1 MKIRKLMALLS
12 AIMLLALPVLAENT
26 ATEEVTDETENLFM
40 QIDTV
45 TLSGE
50 KFDIKT
56 LEGKPLLINI
66 WADWCSPC
74 RHEMPVLTK
83 LSKEYAD
90 KIAFLGLL
98 PEGVSVENGELVI
111 NEDRIKS
118 ALNIQKEL
126 GIGFPTL
133 VPEELLYS
141 LMGYTG
147 LQAFPTTWFV
157 SADGYL
163 VDMAVGAMDEEGWRT
178 KIDDVLKNL
187 EEENAEG

>member
-1 MKIRKLMALLS
+1 MKIKRLMALLS
-12 AIMLLALPVLAENT
+12 AIMLFALPVLAENT
-26 ATEEVTDETENLFM
+26 TTETTEEIENLFM

-50 KFDIKT
+50 KFDMKT

-66 WADWCSPC
+66 WADWCPPC
-74 RHEMPVLTK
+74 RHEMPILTK
-83 LSKEYAD
+83 LSEEYAD

-98 PEGVSVENGELVI
+98 PEGVTVEDGKLVML
-111 NEDRIKS
+111 EDRIQSGLK
-118 ALNIQKEL
+118 AQEEL
-126 GIGFPTL
+126 KIGFTTL

-147 LQAFPTTWFV
+147 LQSFPTTWFV

-163 VDMAVGAMDEEGWRT
+163 VDMVIGAMDEEGWRT
-178 KIDDVLKNL
+178 KIDEVLKNL
-187 EEENAEG
+187 EEENGEG

>member
-1 MKIRKLMALLS
+1 MKIKRLMALLS
-12 AIMLLALPVLAENT
+12 AIMLFALPVLAENT
-26 ATEEVTDETENLFM
+26 TTETTEEIENLFM

-50 KFDIKT
+50 KFDMKT

-66 WADWCSPC
+66 WADWCPPC
-74 RHEMPVLTK
+74 RHEMPILTK
-83 LSKEYAD
+83 LSEEYAD

-98 PEGVSVENGELVI
+98 PEGVSVEEGKIVI
-111 NEDRIKS
+111 NEDRLKAGLEAQEEI
-118 ALNIQKEL
+118 
-126 GIGFPTL
+126 GIGFTTL

-141 LMGYTG
+141 LMAHTG

-163 VDMAVGAMDEEGWRT
+163 VDIVVGAMDEEGWRT
-178 KIDDVLKNL
+178 KIDEVLKNL
-187 EEENAEG
+187 EEENGEG